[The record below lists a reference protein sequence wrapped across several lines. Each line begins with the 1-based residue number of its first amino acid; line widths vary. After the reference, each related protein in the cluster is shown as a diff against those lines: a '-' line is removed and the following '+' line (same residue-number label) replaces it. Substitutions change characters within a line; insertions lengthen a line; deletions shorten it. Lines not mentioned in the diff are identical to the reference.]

1 MINTEPTTGGTDT
14 ESDVDLLERYLDYVR
29 TPGTSGNVQ
38 DYKQWALSI
47 PGVTAVHVKP
57 LWNGNGTVKVI
68 ILGGDDEPATNELV
82 KKVQDYI
89 AGDNNLGERQAPI
102 GADVTV
108 VSAEAITININ
119 ANVVIDKEIT
129 TLEKVQILFKNSVEN
144 YLKENAFNSNT
155 IYLSKIGGLLININ
169 GVLDYTDLKLNNNTE
184 NIPTNDEQVAVTGE
198 VILNEK

>member
-1 MINTEPTTGGTDT
+1 MDKYII
-14 ESDVDLLERYLDYVR
+14 L
-29 TPGTSGNVQ
+29 
-38 DYKQWALSI
+38 I
-47 PGVTAVHVKP
+47 
-57 LWNGNGTVKVI
+57 VI

-129 TLEKVQILFKNSVEN
+129 TLEKVQTLFKNSVEN